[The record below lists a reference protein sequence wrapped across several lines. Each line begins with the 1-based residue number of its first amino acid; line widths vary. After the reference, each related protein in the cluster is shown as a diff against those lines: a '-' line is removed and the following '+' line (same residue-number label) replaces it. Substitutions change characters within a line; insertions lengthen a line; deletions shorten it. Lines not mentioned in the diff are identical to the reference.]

1 MDDEPN
7 IRRKTVTRSRSWK
20 INDLTSE
27 RHSSVE
33 QLNTTGGLAGLA
45 GAFSAEIKDGAV
57 TINGKHYDSMDE
69 VPAADRERIDALRKG
84 MGADGDLMKLLN
96 EMTAQATVAQETQTR
111 VDMGKGIASNG
122 APATAPGAVPP
133 SNILGKLLR
142 VALVVICA
150 VAAWAA
156 MQHFKLI

>member
-1 MDDEPN
+1 MSAEQ
-7 IRRKTVTRSRSWK
+7 RSAVEK
-20 INDLTSE
+20 LKSE
-27 RHSSVE
+27 
-33 QLNTTGGLAGLA
+33 GGLAGSED
-45 GAFSAEIKDGAV
+45 AFSAEIRDGVV
-57 TINGKHYDSMDE
+57 TVNGKRYDSMDE
-69 VPAADRERIDALRKG
+69 VPAEYRERIETLRKG

-111 VDMGKGIASNG
+111 VDMGKGIASND
-122 APATAPGAVPP
+122 APGTAPGAVPP
-133 SNILGKLLR
+133 SNTLGKLLR

>member
-1 MDDEPN
+1 MSSEQ
-7 IRRKTVTRSRSWK
+7 RSAVEK
-20 INDLTSE
+20 LK
-27 RHSSVE
+27 SV
-33 QLNTTGGLAGLA
+33 GGLAGSEDS
-45 GAFSAEIKDGAV
+45 FSAEIQDGVV
-57 TINGKHYDSMDE
+57 TVNGKRYDSIDE
-69 VPAADRERIDALRKG
+69 VPAEYRERIETLRKG

-111 VDMGKGIASNG
+111 VDMGSGVASNDAG
-122 APATAPGAVPP
+122 TTAPGAVPP
-133 SNILGKLLR
+133 SNTVSKLLR